1 MKKVAQIFGRFKNF
15 LYLCSVGKKQKEQ
28 NKFNSK
34 KQSIMTRGRKGSV
47 YVNGMVMTGERYS
60 EAILKTIKELTKKP
74 DVWVSGNTIV
84 EHASNQLK
92 MERINAKRKAHSHP
106 IFKHLSELWYDGQVL
121 RRKGLRGKYEYRL
134 NK

>member
-15 LYLCSVGKKQKEQ
+15 LYLCNVEKKQKEQ

-47 YVNGMVMTGERYS
+47 YVNGMVMTGERYRD
-60 EAILKTIKELTKKP
+60 AALKAIKELTKKH
-74 DVWVSGNTIV
+74 DVWVSGNTII

-92 MERINAKRKAHSHP
+92 MDRINAKRKAHSHP
-106 IFKHLSELWYDGQVL
+106 LYRILSDLYGDNIVI
-121 RRKGLRGKYEYRL
+121 RKKGLRGKYEYRL